1 MNDEF
6 DFDEMTKEV
15 MLGEM
20 EKAFANKILID
31 EIRKD
36 IKRFHEESRRI
47 YKSGD
52 YESLDLFLIAFLKR
66 TKNKIGRIQNDN
78 TKTTLI
84 MREKIFTAVEKTE
97 KRIKK
102 TLEKLR
108 KNK

>member
-1 MNDEF
+1 
-6 DFDEMTKEV
+6 
-15 MLGEM
+15 
-20 EKAFANKILID
+20 
-31 EIRKD
+31 
-36 IKRFHEESRRI
+36 
-47 YKSGD
+47 
-52 YESLDLFLIAFLKR
+52 LIAFLKH
-66 TKNKIGRIQNDN
+66 TKNKIERIQNDN